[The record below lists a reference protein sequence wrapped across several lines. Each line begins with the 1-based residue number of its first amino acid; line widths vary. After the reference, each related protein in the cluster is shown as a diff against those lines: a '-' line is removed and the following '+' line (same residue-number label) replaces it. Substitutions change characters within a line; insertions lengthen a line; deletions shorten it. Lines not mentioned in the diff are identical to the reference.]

1 MENLPALVIFAHVV
15 DARGFSEAARRL
27 GMSPSVVSKQVT
39 RLEKSLGARLLSRTT
54 RKLALTELGAMV
66 YEHASRILLEAEAVE
81 LAVQNQQS
89 APRGT
94 LRLSAPAVF
103 GTLHLTPLV
112 PRFLARHPDVRVELT
127 LSDRIVPDLVDERL
141 DAAFVIATRPTD
153 NFVARRM
160 APIRWILCAAPSYL
174 ARHGAPGTVADISRH
189 NCLAF
194 PALVS
199 AGAWR
204 FRAGDHEELAQ
215 VSGNFSANSIM
226 ALRTAALDGLGL
238 AVLPTFLVGPD
249 LKEGRLELLLPGCRP
264 FLDSALQAIYLP
276 GRPLPAKVTAFL
288 DLCQAEFGPT
298 PWWEQGLELPGA

>member
-1 MENLPALVIFAHVV
+1 MENLTALVIFARVV
-15 DARGFSEAARRL
+15 DAQGFSEAARRL
-27 GMSPSVVSKQVT
+27 GMSPSMVSKQVA
-39 RLEKSLGARLLSRTT
+39 RLEKSLGARLLNRTT
-54 RKLALTELGAMV
+54 RKLAVTELGAMV
-66 YEHASRILLEAEAVE
+66 YEHAARIVHEAEEIE
-81 LAVQNQQS
+81 LAVQTQQS

-103 GTLHLTPLV
+103 GMLHLTPLV
-112 PRFLARHPDVRVELT
+112 SRFLARHPDVRVDMT
-127 LSDRIVPDLVDERL
+127 LSDRIIPDLVEDRL

-160 APIRWILCAAPSYL
+160 APIRWILCAAPAYL
-174 ARHGAPGTVADISRH
+174 ARHGAPASVADIAHH
-189 NCLAF
+189 NCLVF
-194 PALVS
+194 PELVS

-204 FRAGDHEELAQ
+204 FRVGSHEETAE
-215 VSGNFSANSIM
+215 VAGNFSTNSAM

-249 LKEGRLELLLPGCRP
+249 LKEGRLKLLLPGCRP

-288 DLCQAEFGPT
+288 DLCQEEFGPT
-298 PWWEQGLELPGA
+298 PWWEQGLDLPAD